1 MSVNFKVGFTIS
13 GETLFALIAKMLPI
27 DDLSVEEIPTL
38 TERSIAV
45 HKLTQQAIAAHR
57 KPQAQRKNNPLR
69 LNMGINGIVLTAMKD
84 KPMKALELQPLIVAA
99 GFSANSI
106 NSRLEALRIKGI
118 IERVG
123 DGRWRVV
130 DAA

>member
-13 GETLFALIAKMLPI
+13 GETLFALFAKMLPI
-27 DDLSVEEIPTL
+27 DDLSVEEIP
-38 TERSIAV
+38 A
-45 HKLTQQAIAAHR
+45 HKPPAKPTALPNGR
-57 KPQAQRKNNPLR
+57 KPQARKKQNPMR
-69 LNMGINGIVLTAMKD
+69 LKDGINGIVLTAMSD
-84 KPMKALELQPLIVAA
+84 KPMKAQELQPLIKAA
-99 GFSANSI
+99 GYSVNSI

-118 IERVG
+118 IARVG

>member
-27 DDLSVEEIPTL
+27 ENLEVEEIPAHKPPTKP
-38 TERSIAV
+38 IA
-45 HKLTQQAIAAHR
+45 LPHR
-57 KPQAQRKNNPLR
+57 KPQARRKNNPMR
-69 LNMGINGIVLTAMKD
+69 LKMGINGIVLTAMKD
-84 KPMKALELQPLIVAA
+84 KPMKAQELQPLIKAA
-99 GFSANSI
+99 GYSVNSI

-118 IERVG
+118 IARVG

>member
-1 MSVNFKVGFTIS
+1 MSVDYKVKFTIS
-13 GETLFALIAKMLPI
+13 GETLFALFAKMLPI
-27 DDLSVEEIPTL
+27 DNVSIEEIP
-38 TERSIAV
+38 SIKAEP
-45 HKLTQQAIAAHR
+45 KPIALPNGR
-57 KPQAQRKNNPLR
+57 KPQARKRNNPPR
-69 LNMGINGIVLTAMKD
+69 LNMGINGIVLTAMKG
-84 KPMKALELQPLIVAA
+84 KPMKALELTPLIVAA

-106 NSRLEALRIKGI
+106 NSRLESLRIKGI